1 MRETDANASAK
12 VLEGNPVPRRGT
24 LVGRLGARLRASV
37 ELFLGDPVHRHKI
50 HFFRNIILFK
60 DLGRWDLARLVNRMM
75 EKTYAPG
82 DVVFQEGHL
91 GRAFFI
97 VAEGSVEVLRRDPT
111 TDVPEP
117 VAKFGPGDFFGE
129 MVLLDELPRSAT
141 CRALETTRLHVMYK
155 DHFDLLRAQSPRAA
169 ALILHAL
176 ARLLSA
182 RLRRERRVPRP
193 PLSAEHP
200 VQ

>member
-1 MRETDANASAK
+1 MAVLVESESAPSP
-12 VLEGNPVPRRGT
+12 GS
-24 LVGRLGARLRASV
+24 LVGRLGARVRASF
-37 ELFLGDPVHRHKI
+37 EMFFGDPAHRQKI
-50 HFFRNIILFK
+50 KFFRNIILFK
-60 DLGRWDLARLVNRMM
+60 DLGRWDLARLVNRTM

-82 DVVFQEGHL
+82 DIVFQEGHL

-97 VAEGSVEVLRRDPT
+97 VAEGSVEVLRRNLT
-111 TDVPEP
+111 TDVPET

-176 ARLLSA
+176 ARLLRA
-182 RLRRERRVPRP
+182 RLRRERRLPRA
-193 PLSAEHP
+193 PLPVGP

>member
-1 MRETDANASAK
+1 MTTSLVEEES
-12 VLEGNPVPRRGT
+12 PPRPGS
-24 LVGRLGARLRASV
+24 LVGRLGARLRTSA
-37 ELFLGDPVHRHKI
+37 EMFLGDPAQRQKI
-50 HFFRNIILFK
+50 KFFRSIILFK
-60 DLGRWDLARLVNRMM
+60 DLGRWDLARLANRTM

-82 DVVFQEGHL
+82 DIVFQEGHL

-97 VAEGSVEVLRRDPT
+97 VVDGSVEVLRRNPAS
-111 TDVPEP
+111 DVLEA

-141 CRALETTRLHVMYK
+141 CRALETTRLHVLYK
-155 DHFDLLRAQSPRAA
+155 DHFDLLRAQTPRAA

-182 RLRRERRVPRP
+182 RLRRERRLPRP
-193 PLSAEHP
+193 PLSVEHP

>member
-1 MRETDANASAK
+1 MTTTVESESAPPP
-12 VLEGNPVPRRGT
+12 GS
-24 LVGRLGARLRASV
+24 LVGRLGARLRASL
-37 ELFLGDPVHRHKI
+37 EMFLGDPLHRQKI
-50 HFFRNIILFK
+50 KFFRSIILFK
-60 DLGRWDLARLVNRMM
+60 DLGRWDLARLVNRTM

-97 VAEGSVEVLRRDPT
+97 VVEGSVEVLRRNPST
-111 TDVPEP
+111 GVPEA

-141 CRALETTRLHVMYK
+141 CRALETTRLHVLYK

-182 RLRRERRVPRP
+182 RLRRERRLPRA
-193 PLSAEHP
+193 PLPVDP

>member
-1 MRETDANASAK
+1 MNSGDVSAQL
-12 VLEGNPVPRRGT
+12 LESPTPRRG
-24 LVGRLGARLRASV
+24 LLGRMSARVRASV
-37 ELFLGDPVHRHKI
+37 ELFLGDPVHRQKI
-50 HFFRNIILFK
+50 RFFRGIILFK
-60 DLGRWDLARLVNRMM
+60 DLGRWELARLVNRTM

-82 DVVFQEGHL
+82 DIVFQEGHL

-97 VAEGSVEVLRRDPT
+97 VAEGSVEVLRRNPA
-111 TDVPEP
+111 TDIFEP

-141 CRALETTRLHVMYK
+141 CRALETTRLHVLYK
-155 DHFDLLRAQSPRAA
+155 DHFDILRAQSPRAA

-182 RLRRERRVPRP
+182 RLRRERRYPRP
-193 PLSAEHP
+193 PAAGEGP